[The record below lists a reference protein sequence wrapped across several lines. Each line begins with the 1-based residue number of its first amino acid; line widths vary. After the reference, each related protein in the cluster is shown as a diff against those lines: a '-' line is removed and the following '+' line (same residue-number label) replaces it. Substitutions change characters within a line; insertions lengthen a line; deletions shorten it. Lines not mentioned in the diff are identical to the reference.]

1 MRLRYSQKSFAD
13 ILHSPANPA
22 AMTAPNPQVGQ
33 PNIFFSVQADVSGTI
48 VKWLVDNGSQ
58 ITPGQVTRVY

>member
-1 MRLRYSQKSFAD
+1 
-13 ILHSPANPA
+13 
-22 AMTAPNPQVGQ
+22 MTAPNPQVGQ

-58 ITPGQVTRVY
+58 ITPGQVTCVYWNCMQQSCS